1 MRTTSLFGVRRSLR
15 LVLCLGAIALAAC
28 AHVAQERP
36 PNIVFLVADDLG
48 YGGLGVQGDREVR
61 TPHID
66 AIAGRGIR
74 LTNYYANHH
83 VCAPSRAA
91 LLTGVYQH
99 RMGFE
104 YNPGGSGPNFGLP
117 TDTPTVAER
126 LKQQGYATALFGKW
140 HLGQKPEHH
149 PNARGFDN
157 FYGFLG
163 GTHPY
168 ALDGVTQYNATDADD
183 ARTPRVLRQRE
194 RADMPAHM
202 TEALGD
208 EAVRFIGEHKHEP
221 FFVMLSFNAPH
232 VPMQTTQAYHEKFSG
247 VPDLKR
253 RLHLAMMS
261 VMDDQVG
268 RVVDTLKR
276 EGLER
281 NTLLVFISDNGGPQS
296 QTTSSNYPLSGDKGS
311 FWEGGIR
318 VPALVQW
325 PGKIEAGRVLAQ
337 SAISTDMTAT
347 ALALA
352 GALPAQGIDG
362 VNLMPWLQGAR
373 AGQPVHEALYWRA
386 GNQGAIRQGDWKL
399 IKRGEQWSLFNLV
412 SDIGER
418 MDLAT
423 SQPQRV
429 ADMRAA
435 WLAWS
440 TQMKPPAWVPGRSAD
455 AALPPGKL

>member
-1 MRTTSLFGVRRSLR
+1 MHKTWSFKVWRLMRIG
-15 LVLCLGAIALAAC
+15 LCLTACSLAAY
-28 AHVAQERP
+28 AAPVDRP

-48 YGGLGVQGDREVR
+48 YGGLGVQGDSEVR

-66 AIAGRGIR
+66 AMAARGVR

-104 YNPGGSGPNFGLP
+104 FNPGGSGPNFGLP
-117 TDTPTVAER
+117 TDTPTIAER

-140 HLGQKPEHH
+140 HLGQKPEQH
-149 PNARGFDN
+149 PNSRGFDD
-157 FYGFLG
+157 FYGFLS

-168 ALDGVTQYNATDADD
+168 ATDGVTQYNATDADD
-183 ARTPRVLRQRE
+183 ARTPRVLKQRQATE
-194 RADMPAHM
+194 MPAHM

-208 EAVRFIGEHKHEP
+208 QAVRFIETHKQDP
-221 FFVMLSFNAPH
+221 FFMLVAFNAPH
-232 VPMQTTQAYHEKFSG
+232 VPMQTTRAYHDRFSE

-261 VMDDQVG
+261 ALDDQVG
-268 RVVDTLKR
+268 RVADTLKR

-296 QTTSSNYPLSGDKGS
+296 QTTSSNYPLSGNKGS
-311 FWEGGIR
+311 FFEGGIR

-325 PGKIEAGRVLAQ
+325 PGRIAAGQVLAQ

-362 VNLMPWLQGAR
+362 VNLLPWLQGTRTGEAI
-373 AGQPVHEALYWRA
+373 HDALYWRE
-386 GNQGAIRQGDWKL
+386 GTQGAMRQGEWKL
-399 IKRGEQWSLFNLV
+399 VKAGDQWSLFNLS

-418 MDLAT
+418 TNLAAV
-423 SQPQRV
+423 QAPRV
-429 ADMRAA
+429 MDMRAA
-435 WLAWS
+435 WSTWS
-440 TQMKPPAWVPGRSAD
+440 AQMKPPAWAPGRVAN
-455 AALPPGKL
+455 